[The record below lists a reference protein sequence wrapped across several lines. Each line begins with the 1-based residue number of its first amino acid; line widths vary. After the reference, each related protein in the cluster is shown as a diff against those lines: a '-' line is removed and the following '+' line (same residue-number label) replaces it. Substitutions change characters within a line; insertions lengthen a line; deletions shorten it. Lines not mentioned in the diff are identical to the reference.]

1 MSTLGIDL
9 GTQSVRAVV
18 LTDAGVIAGEGTA
31 PLESVRLDG
40 RHEQD
45 PRAWWTAVV
54 AAVHA
59 ARDGLDASQIDAVAV
74 DGTSGTILLVTDDGV
89 PMTPGL
95 MYDDV
100 RAASETEVV
109 NRMGAGAWRENGYGR
124 MQPAWALPKWLW
136 LRRHAPELEFAKAR
150 LLHQTDFVNEA
161 LVGGRVATDCST
173 ALKTGCDLV
182 HVRWPLSLFDGL
194 GLPGK
199 MLPPLVEPGKPLGR
213 LGARVA
219 TVLGLRAGVRVVA
232 GMTDSC
238 AAQIGAGELTPGS
251 WNCVLGTTL
260 ALKGVSETLICDPG
274 GAMYSH
280 RGPGGLWL
288 PGGASSS
295 GAGIVSARLG
305 GADLAALGEAAAARP
320 DPAFFTYPLAGRG
333 ERFPF
338 VAPSAESF
346 STGTPAD
353 DVEVYAAMALG
364 LAFVERLCFD
374 HLDAL
379 GARID
384 GRISFTGG
392 GARSDYWTQLRADVL
407 GRRVHRPRHAE
418 PAVGM
423 AMLAAGS
430 LRAVHE
436 DAVTDPSPARHR
448 ALLGTYRTFLDAI
461 AQRGWA
467 SPALIE
473 HARQRA
479 AS

>member
-9 GTQSVRAVV
+9 GTQSVRAII
-18 LTDAGVIAGEGTA
+18 LTDEGVLAGEGTA
-31 PLESVRLDG
+31 PLESVRRNG
-40 RHEQD
+40 EHEQD
-45 PRAWWTAVV
+45 PTSWWTAVV
-54 AAVHA
+54 AAVHT
-59 ARDGLDASQIDAVAV
+59 ARQGLDASQIEAVAV
-74 DGTSGTILLVTDDGV
+74 DGTSGTILLANSEGA
-89 PMTPGL
+89 PITPAL

-100 RAASETEVV
+100 RATAEAEVV
-109 NRMGAGAWRENGYGR
+109 NRVGAEAWLANGYAR

-136 LRRHAPELEFAKAR
+136 LRRHWLAEEFSKAR
-150 LLHQTDFVNEA
+150 LLHQTDFINES

-173 ALKTGCDLV
+173 ALKTGCDLQQ
-182 HVRWPLSLFDGL
+182 VRWPLPLLDAL
-194 GLPGK
+194 ELPSR

-219 TVLGLRAGVRVVA
+219 TLLGLRAGVRVVA

-238 AAQIGAGELTPGS
+238 AAQMGAGALTPGS

-260 ALKGVSETLICDPG
+260 ALKGVSETLLRDPD

-295 GAGIVSARLG
+295 GAGILSARLRH
-305 GADLAALGEAAAARP
+305 ADLAALGVAAAARP
-320 DPAFFTYPLAGRG
+320 DPSFFTYPLAGRG

-338 VAPSAESF
+338 VAPDAESF
-346 STGTPAD
+346 STGEPAD
-353 DVEVYAAMALG
+353 DVEAYAAMALG

-374 HLDAL
+374 HLDGL

-392 GARSDYWTQLRADVL
+392 GARSDHWTQLRADVL
-407 GRRVHRPRHAE
+407 GRQVHRPRHAE

-423 AMLAAGS
+423 ALLAAGS
-430 LRAVHE
+430 TSRTVR
-436 DAVTDPSPARHR
+436 DDVVTEPAPERHR
-448 ALLGTYRTFLDAI
+448 ALLRTYRTFLDAI
-461 AQRGWA
+461 EQRGWA
-467 SPALIE
+467 SAVLIA
-473 HARQRA
+473 HARRRA
-479 AS
+479 A

>member
-9 GTQSVRAVV
+9 GTQSVRAIV
-18 LTDAGVIAGEGTA
+18 LTDDGVIVGEGTA
-31 PLESVRLDG
+31 PLESVRTDG

-45 PRAWWTAVV
+45 PKAWWTAVV

-59 ARDGLDASQIDAVAV
+59 ARADLDASRIEAVAV
-74 DGTSGTILLVTDDGV
+74 DGTSGTILLANADGA
-89 PMTPGL
+89 PMTPAL

-100 RAASETEVV
+100 RATAEADVV
-109 NRMGAGAWRENGYGR
+109 NRAGAEAWLANGYGR

-136 LRRHAPELEFAKAR
+136 LRHHGPAADFDQAR
-150 LLHQTDFVNEA
+150 LLHQTDFINEA

-182 HVRWPLSLFDGL
+182 NVRWPLPLL
-194 GLPGK
+194 ETLELPSR

-219 TVLGLRAGVRVVA
+219 TLLGLRAGVRVVA

-238 AAQIGAGELTPGS
+238 AAQIGAGALIPGS

-260 ALKGVSETLICDPG
+260 ALKGVSETLIRDPG

-280 RGPGGLWL
+280 RGPNGLWL

-295 GAGIVSARLG
+295 GAGILSARLPN
-305 GADLAALGEAAAARP
+305 ADLAALGNAAAMRP
-320 DPAFFTYPLAGRG
+320 DPTFFTYPLAGRG

-338 VAPSAESF
+338 VAPDAESF
-346 STGTPAD
+346 STGEPAD
-353 DVEVYAAMALG
+353 DVEAYAAMALG

-374 HLDAL
+374 HLALL
-379 GARID
+379 GARTD

-407 GRRVHRPRHAE
+407 GRPVHRPRHAE

-430 LRAVHE
+430 SSRAVDE
-436 DAVTDPSPARHR
+436 GVVNSPASQRHR
-448 ALLGTYRTFLDAI
+448 ALLRTYGTFLDAI
-461 AQRGWA
+461 ERRGWV
-467 SPALIE
+467 SPVLIA
-473 HARQRA
+473 HARRRA
-479 AS
+479 E